1 MCQSAQRWQNWAT
14 LECPD
19 LISNHPNHLFRIFFT
34 LARQSSGMHTWTK
47 VTSLSVSA
55 RTGNRFE
62 FKFTNSR
69 KSWGGRFE
77 YQPNPPQ
84 RPPLV
89 GFRDYWHTK
98 LSLLLAAHTTACLTA
113 WVVPVAQRRCMAA
126 TTPPWEALG
135 TSRAWLV
142 AMDGMGWPPRVGK
155 GLFRVIC

>member
-1 MCQSAQRWQNWAT
+1 
-14 LECPD
+14 
-19 LISNHPNHLFRIFFT
+19 
-34 LARQSSGMHTWTK
+34 MHTWTK
-47 VTSLSVSA
+47 LTSVSVSA

-98 LSLLLAAHTTACLTA
+98 LSLLLAAPYNCMFDCLGSSWPKGGA
-113 WVVPVAQRRCMAA
+113 WRPPHHPGRHWGRPGHGWWPWGAWDGPQGSGKAYFALFADLLPAFVPPDHPP
-126 TTPPWEALG
+126 TPP
-135 TSRAWLV
+135 LV
-142 AMDGMGWPPRVGK
+142 IISPGV
-155 GLFRVIC
+155 